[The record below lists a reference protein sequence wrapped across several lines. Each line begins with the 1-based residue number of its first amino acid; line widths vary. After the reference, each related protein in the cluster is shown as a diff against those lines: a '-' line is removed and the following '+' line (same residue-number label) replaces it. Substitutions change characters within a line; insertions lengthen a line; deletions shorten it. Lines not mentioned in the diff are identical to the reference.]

1 MGTGV
6 LRPGLLPGTVR
17 VGEPQGGPGRSC
29 HTHRAPP
36 GLGAGAHVPAAGALP
51 GQEVPVG
58 RVGLLGKACP
68 CSPSLE
74 LASLVTRA
82 RDKLPKPQ
90 QVAVTL
96 SAHCTEWETEAQS
109 GAVICSWVLQKVK
122 TEADVAQP
130 HSLAG
135 SAWQWTPRPRASGLG
150 EGARAALRAPSLC
163 RPGSASGSP
172 EGGGEGCL
180 RDHCS

>member
-109 GAVICSWVLQKVK
+109 GAGEFVGP
-122 TEADVAQP
+122 TEGEDRSRCRPA
-130 HSLAG
+130 SLPRRVRLAVDASAPGLRAG
-135 SAWQWTPRPRASGLG
+135 GGSESCPQSPQLVPPRLGLG
-150 EGARAALRAPSLC
+150 EP
-163 RPGSASGSP
+163 
-172 EGGGEGCL
+172 
-180 RDHCS
+180 